1 MEATT
6 TNLRP
11 RLLRDAHISI
21 LPRGGPLLRTA
32 YRSTIAIHP
41 ETSPCK
47 VNQFEKSKKIWIEF
61 TPPTHSSILIFFENP
76 SHEFQRDGIAIC
88 TTFTP
93 FKPENTR
100 LLARKNY
107 IIIDIR
113 VMYDHSKG
121 KTLILSKNI
130 SLLVTIKGV

>member
-1 MEATT
+1 MWKAKG
-6 TNLRP
+6 RKSWQ
-11 RLLRDAHISI
+11 RDSAGSV
-21 LPRGGPLLRTA
+21 GEPLTDCA
-32 YRSTIAIHP
+32 QEWAVQ
-41 ETSPCK
+41 K
-47 VNQFEKSKKIWIEF
+47 QWWW
-61 TPPTHSSILIFFENP
+61 
-76 SHEFQRDGIAIC
+76 HEFQRDGITIC

-100 LLARKNY
+100 LLARKND

-130 SLLVTIKGV
+130 SLLVTINGV

>member
-1 MEATT
+1 MFNSFFLFITLA
-6 TNLRP
+6 
-11 RLLRDAHISI
+11 AFKH
-21 LPRGGPLLRTA
+21 
-32 YRSTIAIHP
+32 
-41 ETSPCK
+41 
-47 VNQFEKSKKIWIEF
+47 
-61 TPPTHSSILIFFENP
+61 THLIP
-76 SHEFQRDGIAIC
+76 ASHEFQRDGITIC

-100 LLARKNY
+100 LLARKND

>member
-1 MEATT
+1 MFIFCSLPGFKDWII
-6 TNLRP
+6 NVRLR
-11 RLLRDAHISI
+11 LCYCCSALCLTLIQTW
-21 LPRGGPLLRTA
+21 RT
-32 YRSTIAIHP
+32 
-41 ETSPCK
+41 
-47 VNQFEKSKKIWIEF
+47 
-61 TPPTHSSILIFFENP
+61 L
-76 SHEFQRDGIAIC
+76 HEFQRDGITIC

-100 LLARKNY
+100 LLARKND

-130 SLLVTIKGV
+130 SLLVTMKGV

>member
-1 MEATT
+1 M
-6 TNLRP
+6 R
-11 RLLRDAHISI
+11 I
-21 LPRGGPLLRTA
+21 LMGG
-32 YRSTIAIHP
+32 Y
-41 ETSPCK
+41 
-47 VNQFEKSKKIWIEF
+47 F
-61 TPPTHSSILIFFENP
+61 
-76 SHEFQRDGIAIC
+76 EFQRDGITIC
-88 TTFTP
+88 TTFTH

-100 LLARKNY
+100 LLARKND

>member
-1 MEATT
+1 MNENHSHRQLIWFSEESKEVCIESSWLDNWMTGG
-6 TNLRP
+6 RP
-11 RLLRDAHISI
+11 
-21 LPRGGPLLRTA
+21 T
-32 YRSTIAIHP
+32 Y
-41 ETSPCK
+41 
-47 VNQFEKSKKIWIEF
+47 
-61 TPPTHSSILIFFENP
+61 
-76 SHEFQRDGIAIC
+76 HEFQRDGITIC

-100 LLARKNY
+100 LLSRKDD

-130 SLLVTIKGV
+130 SLLVQLRVFKRRDGIT

>member
-1 MEATT
+1 MFVEIRKYHTI
-6 TNLRP
+6 LCSVLEEPRP
-11 RLLRDAHISI
+11 RNRFFVLFWH
-21 LPRGGPLLRTA
+21 
-32 YRSTIAIHP
+32 
-41 ETSPCK
+41 TSVLVRK
-47 VNQFEKSKKIWIEF
+47 LEF
-61 TPPTHSSILIFFENP
+61 
-76 SHEFQRDGIAIC
+76 HEFQRDGITIC

-100 LLARKNY
+100 LLARKNDL
-107 IIIDIR
+107 IIDIR

>member
-1 MEATT
+1 MFQGQLCMVDVCILVVTDTCSRASCV
-6 TNLRP
+6 
-11 RLLRDAHISI
+11 LLMCVFWLLQTHVT
-21 LPRGGPLLRTA
+21 GPA
-32 YRSTIAIHP
+32 
-41 ETSPCK
+41 
-47 VNQFEKSKKIWIEF
+47 
-61 TPPTHSSILIFFENP
+61 
-76 SHEFQRDGIAIC
+76 HEFQRDGITIC

-100 LLARKNY
+100 LLARKND

>member
-1 MEATT
+1 MHFIVFKHCAH
-6 TNLRP
+6 
-11 RLLRDAHISI
+11 LLDLAV
-21 LPRGGPLLRTA
+21 
-32 YRSTIAIHP
+32 
-41 ETSPCK
+41 K
-47 VNQFEKSKKIWIEF
+47 VQHN
-61 TPPTHSSILIFFENP
+61 
-76 SHEFQRDGIAIC
+76 HEFQRDGITIC

-100 LLARKNY
+100 LLARKND

-130 SLLVTIKGV
+130 YLLVTIKGV